1 MFKIFKSLEDSG
13 LLLKETVKQF
23 KMKQKQKQKGGFLD
37 MLLGTLGA
45 SLLGNMAAGKW
56 INRAGD
62 GITRAGYGPERSSK
76 KKKFLIP
83 PHPLTNFEIQ
93 NFYQNEPRFN
103 GLNSRNN
110 LLYEKGWGIYNKN
123 WWICCCWDPL
133 DCFVCIK

>member
-1 MFKIFKSLEDSG
+1 M
-13 LLLKETVKQF
+13 KQF

-76 KKKFLIP
+76 KK
-83 PHPLTNFEIQ
+83 NF
-93 NFYQNEPRFN
+93 
-103 GLNSRNN
+103 
-110 LLYEKGWGIYNKN
+110 
-123 WWICCCWDPL
+123 
-133 DCFVCIK
+133 